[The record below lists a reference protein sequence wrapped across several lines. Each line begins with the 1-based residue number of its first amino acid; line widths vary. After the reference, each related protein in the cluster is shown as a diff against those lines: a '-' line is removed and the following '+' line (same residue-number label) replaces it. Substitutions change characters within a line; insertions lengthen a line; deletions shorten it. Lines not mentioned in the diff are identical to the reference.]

1 MTSWSN
7 QDMTRIEFFEKLY
20 NLKLSTSHFK
30 FTQFYVYSLAFKR

>member
-20 NLKLSTSHFK
+20 NLELSTSNFK
-30 FTQFYVYSLAFKR
+30 FTLFYVYSLALN

>member
-7 QDMTRIEFFEKLY
+7 QDMTRIEIFEKLY
-20 NLKLSTSHFK
+20 NLELSTSHFK